1 VPEKKPSIHKT
12 ILILIMVFL
21 PPFFLVFTD
30 DGRRLSDT
38 ALLWLLGKAEVRVN
52 LEELDDRF
60 TREDVN
66 TLYTDV
72 EWHCGAQRTPF
83 GDNLCSGDIGT
94 FNGYPAQV
102 LNFYFRGEQLSGMK
116 MIYRDQYHLQI
127 QGYLIGQLGQPD
139 NVEEA
144 VREGPDA
151 AEVIEWGLPNGML
164 VMKKELNKGD
174 EPSLVWLAGDR
185 GQAAPPREG

>member
-1 VPEKKPSIHKT
+1 MPEKKPSIHKT

-30 DGRRLSDT
+30 EGARLSDT

-52 LEELDDRF
+52 IKELDDRF
-60 TREDVN
+60 TRGDIK
-66 TLYTDV
+66 TLYSDV
-72 EWHCGAQRTPF
+72 EWHCGEQRTPF
-83 GDNLCSGDIGT
+83 GDNLCTGAIGT

-102 LNFYFRGEQLSGMK
+102 LNLYFRGDNLSGMK
-116 MIYRDQYHLQI
+116 MIYRDQYHAQI

-151 AEVIEWGLPNGML
+151 AEVIEWRLPGGIL
-164 VMKKELNKGD
+164 VMKKELNEGD
-174 EPSLVWLAGDR
+174 EPSLLWLATPAG
-185 GQAAPPREG
+185 A

>member
-1 VPEKKPSIHKT
+1 MAEKKPNIHKT

-21 PPFFLVFTD
+21 PPFFLIFTD
-30 DGRRLSDT
+30 EGTRLSDT

-52 LEELDDRF
+52 IEELDDRF
-60 TREDVN
+60 TREDVI
-66 TLYTDV
+66 TLYSDV
-72 EWHCGAQRTPF
+72 EWHCGEQRTPL
-83 GDNLCSGDIGT
+83 GDELCSGAIGT

-102 LNFYFRGEQLSGMK
+102 LNLYFRGGHLSGMK
-116 MIYRDQYHLQI
+116 LIYRDQYHGRM

-151 AEVIEWGLPNGML
+151 AEVIEWRLPGGML
-164 VMKKELNKGD
+164 VMKKELDRDD
-174 EPSLVWLAGDR
+174 EPSLVWFAADR
-185 GQAAPPREG
+185 DAASGAPGG